1 MLAGLQNV
9 TFEFGARTILKD
21 ATWHIHPLERLGLI
35 GYNGTGKST
44 LLKLFVGEYQPSA
57 GTVERSRNTSIGYLH
72 QDLLSFDTSE
82 SILEVAMHA
91 YDKAKALEKEL
102 DRLTKEIENNSTDE
116 LLHQYSDKL
125 HQFEEAGGYV
135 MQHETEEVLQGLG
148 FENKDLQRP
157 YREFSGGW
165 RMRVLL
171 AKMILQQPDLLLLD
185 EPTNHLDLPS
195 IEWLE
200 KYLQH
205 YKGAVVI
212 VSHDKYFLNRMV
224 KKIVEL
230 YQRELHVYNGNYS
243 FYETEKQQR
252 VEVQQRAFENQ
263 QDYIR
268 QNERLIE
275 RFRAKASKAAMAQSL
290 MKKLDKLDRIE
301 EAEIERPNIKINF
314 NIDKTPGKVLV
325 ELKHITKHFKEI
337 DILDN
342 AFAEIERGDK
352 IALIGANGKGK
363 STLLRIIAGTE
374 PFQGERKWGHNID
387 PAFYAQHQ
395 LEALNLSHTIID
407 EMKQAGS
414 QKTELE
420 LRSLLGCFLFSGDDA
435 DKKIKVL
442 SGGEKARVALAKT
455 ILSKANFLLLDEPT
469 NHLDIHS
476 TELLV
481 DALNRYDGSYI
492 LVSHDRYFISKT
504 ANKIWEIIDHEIKEF
519 KGGYEEYVEWKERMS
534 AKKSED
540 GSQKSGVGSQKSG
553 VGSQKSEGGGRKSE
567 DGSRKT
573 GDRSQKSEVASQKV
587 EKQQTVTVDKSEQ
600 QVSDSDKSSI
610 KKELQK
616 QQKVFQQLEKKI
628 AELAQKKEELE
639 LMLTKPEIYAD
650 KDAFKKT
657 ESGYRDALAKLE
669 AANKEYEKVFEKIIE
684 LDEQLLA

>member
-9 TFEFGARTILKD
+9 TFEFGARTIVRD
-21 ATWHIHPLERLGLI
+21 ATWHIHPMERIGLI

-57 GTVERSRNTSIGYLH
+57 GTVERSRNTTIGYLH

-82 SILEVAMHA
+82 SIVEVAMHA
-91 YDKAKALEKEL
+91 FDKAKALEKEL
-102 DRLTKEIENNSTDE
+102 DRLTKEIENNSTDD
-116 LLHQYSDKL
+116 LLHKYSDKL
-125 HQFEEAGGYV
+125 HQFEEAGGYT
-135 MQHETEEVLQGLG
+135 MQHQTEEVLQGLG

-230 YQRELHVYNGNYS
+230 YQRELHIYNGNYS
-243 FYETEKQQR
+243 FYETEKLQR
-252 VEVQQRAFENQ
+252 VEVQQRAYENQ

-290 MKKLDKLDRIE
+290 MKKLDKLEKIE
-301 EAEIERPNIKINF
+301 EAEIERPNIRINF

-325 ELKHITKHFKEI
+325 ELKHVTKHFKDV

-342 AFAEIERGDK
+342 ASAEIERGDK

-387 PAFYAQHQ
+387 SAFYAQHQ

-481 DALNRYDGSYI
+481 DALNRYQGSYI
-492 LVSHDRYFISKT
+492 LVSHDRYFISKS
-504 ANKIWEIIDHEIKEF
+504 ANKIWEIVDHEIKEF

-534 AKKSED
+534 AKADVKREKSEERETK
-540 GSQKSGVGSQKSG
+540 QKTQTPTREAVNKPPQENETQKFNNS
-553 VGSQKSEGGGRKSE
+553 SKS
-567 DGSRKT
+567 
-573 GDRSQKSEVASQKV
+573 VA
-587 EKQQTVTVDKSEQ
+587 DKSAL
-600 QVSDSDKSSI
+600 

-616 QQKVFQQLEKKI
+616 QQKNFQQLEKQI
-628 AELAQKKEELE
+628 AELKQKKEDLE
-639 LMLTKPEIYAD
+639 MSLTKPEIYAN
-650 KDAFKKT
+650 KDEFKKT
-657 ESGYRDALAKLE
+657 ESGYKEAVNKLA
-669 AANKEYEKVFEKIIE
+669 AANKEYEKVFEKIME
-684 LDEQLLA
+684 LDEQLLD